1 MCEARDGNAMSI
13 GVKSV
18 DRTEAPCDKVTQEQP
33 ESQGADD
40 SQANAKADDAEVV
53 REEIPENELYKS
65 KTIAQKLFVVSAGV
79 IMNIVFAIFLVIF
92 CASVFHKLPT
102 ILAGCIYIA
111 NHEET
116 IKDLSLDELIV
127 LSRFSIVEPPGFYE
141 GAVDYLGK
149 DLLTAVTKKHFDYT
163 YQSAFLDYAESR
175 IREGHTK
182 EGTAAYI
189 RDVPLEQLKE
199 ETFEYERKLLEEV
212 GHYL

>member
-1 MCEARDGNAMSI
+1 MGRTSTKAFDHVETFEDLTNTIFGMIIDYPHANYMDEQSLEVAVQSFAQMNEQQQKYLLKFVRQ
-13 GVKSV
+13 V
-18 DRTEAPCDKVTQEQP
+18 DRRLSFA
-33 ESQGADD
+33 G
-40 SQANAKADDAEVV
+40 
-53 REEIPENELYKS
+53 
-65 KTIAQKLFVVSAGV
+65 SARG
-79 IMNIVFAIFLVIF
+79 N
-92 CASVFHKLPT
+92 VFHKLPT

-116 IKDLSLDELIV
+116 TKDLSLDELIV

-182 EGTAAYI
+182 EETAAYI
-189 RDVPLEQLKE
+189 RDVTLEQLKE

-212 GHYL
+212 GHYLWK